1 MFARI
6 KSTGEEIDVI
16 PQTKLTTGGNV
27 TYYIENTLYTS
38 APRTFQEY
46 ELVFNGLDDNK
57 EEAQHFEI
65 FDWQAF
71 GRNLVKEMVVE
82 NCLPDSPFTENAIK
96 NIIDTAKHVV
106 TELKKVTF

>member
-1 MFARI
+1 MFAQI
-6 KSTGEEIDVI
+6 KSTGEIIDVI
-16 PQTKLTTGGNV
+16 PQTKLTTGGSV
-27 TYYIENTLYTS
+27 THYIENTLTS

-57 EEAQHFEI
+57 EEVPHFDI
-65 FDWQAF
+65 FDWQAY

-82 NCLPDSPFTENAIK
+82 NCLPDSPFTESAIK